1 MEVPAR
7 ASAAEAR
14 EGEGAVP
21 LYNLMEDATT
31 AEISRAQ
38 LWQWQRFAAPLDDG
52 RELTPGLLEALIA
65 EELLDLDEPSI
76 PQAAE
81 LFRTLD
87 FAERFEEYLTLP
99 AYERLAV

>member
-65 EELLDLDEPSI
+65 EELLDLDERR
-76 PQAAE
+76 
-81 LFRTLD
+81 FRRSRSCSALWSSRSGSRST
-87 FAERFEEYLTLP
+87 
-99 AYERLAV
+99 